1 LKLHKMKHFL
11 NFKNIE
17 KQELEKLIDTTLKIE
32 NNNIEKVNSYALLKF
47 DEGSTRTRLSFS
59 LAAKKSGIEIVEMT
73 DLISAKS
80 KGEDLQ
86 HEIETYKALGIEILV
101 IRTKENNFQD
111 YEKIDDLSVISA
123 GFGNSSHPTQA
134 IIDVATLQK
143 FNKLDR
149 DIPITYVGDLK
160 HSRVFESGRE
170 LLEKLGFKVGIY
182 ASDELLPDDLS
193 NLQIYN
199 SWDEVVSNTSAIE
212 LLRVQKERIK
222 DIKEFNFEQY
232 IKHFQISEEILDNS
246 PDDLIVL
253 HPMPINVGIEI
264 SEEAS
269 LHNKFKYQ
277 EQLHMGIGS
286 RIAAYKFVLELI

>member
-1 LKLHKMKHFL
+1 MKHLL
-11 NFKNIE
+11 NFQNIE
-17 KQELEKLIDTTLKIE
+17 KQEIEKLIDTTLKIE
-32 NNNIEKVNSYALLKF
+32 TNNSEKINSYALMKF

-59 LAAKKSGIEIVEMT
+59 LAAKKSGIEIVEIT

-111 YEKIDDLSVISA
+111 YENINDLSVISA

-134 IIDVATLQK
+134 IIDVATLEKFKK
-143 FNKLDR
+143 FNR
-149 DIPITYVGDLK
+149 DIPVTYVGDLK
-160 HSRVFESGRE
+160 HSRVFASGRE
-170 LLEKLGFKVGIY
+170 LLGKLGFKVGVY

-199 SWDEVVSNTSAIE
+199 SWDEVVSETGAVE
-212 LLRVQKERIK
+212 LLRVQKERIE
-222 DIKEFNFEQY
+222 DIQEFNFEQY
-232 IKHFQISEEILDNS
+232 IKQFQISKQILDNA

-277 EQLHMGIGS
+277 EQLRLGIAS
-286 RIAAYKFVLELI
+286 RIASYKFALELI

>member
-1 LKLHKMKHFL
+1 MKHLL

-32 NNNIEKVNSYALLKF
+32 TNNSEKINSYALMKF

-59 LAAKKSGIEIVEMT
+59 LAAKKSGIEIVEIT

-86 HEIETYKALGIEILV
+86 HEIETYKAFGIEILV

-111 YEKIDDLSVISA
+111 YENINDLSVISA

-134 IIDVATLQK
+134 IIDVATLEKFKK
-143 FNKLDR
+143 FNR
-149 DIPITYVGDLK
+149 DIPVTYVGDLK
-160 HSRVFESGRE
+160 HSRVFASGRE
-170 LLEKLGFKVGIY
+170 LLGKLGFKVGVY

-193 NLQIYN
+193 NLQIFN
-199 SWDEVVSNTSAIE
+199 SWDEVVSETGAVE
-212 LLRVQKERIK
+212 LLRVQKERIE
-222 DIKEFNFEQY
+222 DIQEFNFEQY
-232 IKHFQISEEILDNS
+232 IKQFQISKQILDNS

-253 HPMPINVGIEI
+253 HPMPINIGIEI

-277 EQLHMGIGS
+277 EQLRLGIAS
-286 RIAAYKFVLELI
+286 RIASYKFALELI

>member
-1 LKLHKMKHFL
+1 MKHLL
-11 NFKNIE
+11 NFQNIE
-17 KQELEKLIDTTLKIE
+17 KQEIEKLIDTTLKIE
-32 NNNIEKVNSYALLKF
+32 TNNSEKINSYALMKF

-59 LAAKKSGIEIVEMT
+59 LAAKKSGIEILEIT

-80 KGEDLQ
+80 KGENLQ

-111 YEKIDDLSVISA
+111 YENINDLSVISA

-134 IIDVATLQK
+134 IIDVATLEKFKK
-143 FNKLDR
+143 FNR
-149 DIPITYVGDLK
+149 DIPVTYVGDLK
-160 HSRVFESGRE
+160 HSRVFASGRE
-170 LLEKLGFKVGIY
+170 LLGKLGFKVGVY

-199 SWDEVVSNTSAIE
+199 SWDEVVSETGAVE
-212 LLRVQKERIK
+212 LLRVQKERIE
-222 DIKEFNFEQY
+222 DIQEFNFEQY
-232 IKHFQISEEILDNS
+232 IKQFQISKQILDNS

-269 LHNKFKYQ
+269 LHNKFKFQ
-277 EQLHMGIGS
+277 EQLRLGITS
-286 RIAAYKFVLELI
+286 RIASYKFALELI

>member
-1 LKLHKMKHFL
+1 MKHLL
-11 NFKNIE
+11 NFQNIE

-32 NNNIEKVNSYALLKF
+32 TNNSEKINSYALMKF

-59 LAAKKSGIEIVEMT
+59 LAAKKSGVEIVEIT

-111 YEKIDDLSVISA
+111 YENINDLSVISA

-134 IIDVATLQK
+134 IIDVATLEKFKK
-143 FNKLDR
+143 FNR
-149 DIPITYVGDLK
+149 DIPVTYVGDLK
-160 HSRVFESGRE
+160 HSRVFASGRE
-170 LLEKLGFKVGIY
+170 LLGKLGFKVGVY

-199 SWDEVVSNTSAIE
+199 SWDEVVSETGAVE
-212 LLRVQKERIK
+212 LLRVQKERIE
-222 DIKEFNFEQY
+222 DIQEFNFEQY
-232 IKHFQISEEILDNS
+232 IKQFQISKQILDNS

-253 HPMPINVGIEI
+253 HPMPINIGIEI

-277 EQLHMGIGS
+277 EQLRLGIAS
-286 RIAAYKFVLELI
+286 RIASYKFALELI

>member
-1 LKLHKMKHFL
+1 MKHLL
-11 NFKNIE
+11 NFQNIE
-17 KQELEKLIDTTLKIE
+17 KQEIEKLIDTTLKIE
-32 NNNIEKVNSYALLKF
+32 TNNSEKINSYALMKF

-59 LAAKKSGIEIVEMT
+59 LAAKKSGIELVEIT

-111 YEKIDDLSVISA
+111 YENINDLSVISA

-134 IIDVATLQK
+134 IIDVATLEKFKK
-143 FNKLDR
+143 FNR
-149 DIPITYVGDLK
+149 DIPVTYVGDLK
-160 HSRVFESGRE
+160 HSRVFASGRE
-170 LLEKLGFKVGIY
+170 LLGKLGFKVGVY

-199 SWDEVVSNTSAIE
+199 SWDEVVSETGAVE
-212 LLRVQKERIK
+212 LLRVQKERIE
-222 DIKEFNFEQY
+222 DIQEFNFEQY
-232 IKHFQISEEILDNS
+232 IKQFQISKQILDNS

-269 LHNKFKYQ
+269 LHNKFKFQ
-277 EQLHMGIGS
+277 EQLRLGIAS
-286 RIAAYKFVLELI
+286 RIASYKFALELI

>member
-1 LKLHKMKHFL
+1 MKHLL
-11 NFKNIE
+11 NFQNIE
-17 KQELEKLIDTTLKIE
+17 KQELEKLIDITLKIE
-32 NNNIEKVNSYALLKF
+32 TNNSEKINSYALMKF

-59 LAAKKSGIEIVEMT
+59 LAAKKSGVEIVEIT

-111 YEKIDDLSVISA
+111 YENINDLSVISA

-134 IIDVATLQK
+134 IIDVATLEKFKK
-143 FNKLDR
+143 FNR
-149 DIPITYVGDLK
+149 DVPVTYVGDLK
-160 HSRVFESGRE
+160 HSRVFASGRE
-170 LLEKLGFKVGIY
+170 LLGKLGFKVGVY

-199 SWDEVVSNTSAIE
+199 SWDEVVSETGAVE
-212 LLRVQKERIK
+212 LLRVQKERIE
-222 DIKEFNFEQY
+222 DIQEFNFEQY
-232 IKHFQISEEILDNS
+232 IEQFQINKEILDNS

-253 HPMPINVGIEI
+253 HPMPINIGIEI

-277 EQLHMGIGS
+277 EQLRLGIAS
-286 RIAAYKFVLELI
+286 RIASYKFALELI

>member
-1 LKLHKMKHFL
+1 MKHLL

-32 NNNIEKVNSYALLKF
+32 TNNSEKINSYALMKF

-59 LAAKKSGIEIVEMT
+59 LAAKKSGVEIVEIT

-111 YEKIDDLSVISA
+111 YENINDLSVISA

-134 IIDVATLQK
+134 IIDVATLEK
-143 FNKLDR
+143 FKKFDR

-160 HSRVFESGRE
+160 HSRVFASGRE
-170 LLEKLGFKVGIY
+170 ILGKLGFKVGVY

-199 SWDEVVSNTSAIE
+199 SWEEVVSDTGAVE
-212 LLRVQKERIK
+212 LLRVQKERIE
-222 DIKEFNFEQY
+222 DIQEFNFEQY
-232 IKHFQISEEILDNS
+232 IKQFQLSKQILDNS

-253 HPMPINVGIEI
+253 HPMPINIGIEI

-277 EQLHMGIGS
+277 EQLRLGIAS
-286 RIAAYKFVLELI
+286 RIASTSLH

>member
-1 LKLHKMKHFL
+1 MKHLL
-11 NFKNIE
+11 NFQNIE

-32 NNNIEKVNSYALLKF
+32 TNNSEKINSYALMKF

-59 LAAKKSGIEIVEMT
+59 LAAKKSGIEIVEIT

-111 YEKIDDLSVISA
+111 YENINDLSVISA

-134 IIDVATLQK
+134 IIDVATLEKFKK
-143 FNKLDR
+143 FNR
-149 DIPITYVGDLK
+149 DVPVTYVGDLK
-160 HSRVFESGRE
+160 HSRVFASGRE
-170 LLEKLGFKVGIY
+170 LLGKLGFKVGVY

-199 SWDEVVSNTSAIE
+199 SWDEVVSETGAVE
-212 LLRVQKERIK
+212 LLRVQKERIE
-222 DIKEFNFEQY
+222 DIQEFNFEQY
-232 IKHFQISEEILDNS
+232 IKQFQINKEILDNS

-253 HPMPINVGIEI
+253 HPMPINIGIEI

-277 EQLHMGIGS
+277 EQLRLGIAS
-286 RIAAYKFVLELI
+286 RIASYKFALELI

>member
-1 LKLHKMKHFL
+1 MKHLL
-11 NFKNIE
+11 NFQNIE
-17 KQELEKLIDTTLKIE
+17 KQEIEKLIDTTLKIE
-32 NNNIEKVNSYALLKF
+32 TNNSEKINSYALMKF

-59 LAAKKSGIEIVEMT
+59 LAAKKLGIEIVEIT

-111 YEKIDDLSVISA
+111 YENINDLSVISA

-134 IIDVATLQK
+134 IIDVATLEKFKK
-143 FNKLDR
+143 FNR
-149 DIPITYVGDLK
+149 DIPVTYVGDLK
-160 HSRVFESGRE
+160 HSRVFASGRE
-170 LLEKLGFKVGIY
+170 LLGKLGFKVGVY

-199 SWDEVVSNTSAIE
+199 SWDEVVSETGAVE
-212 LLRVQKERIK
+212 LLRVQKERIE
-222 DIKEFNFEQY
+222 DIQEFNFEQY
-232 IKHFQISEEILDNS
+232 IKQFQISKQILDNA

-277 EQLHMGIGS
+277 EQLRLGIAS
-286 RIAAYKFVLELI
+286 RIASYKFALELI

>member
-1 LKLHKMKHFL
+1 MKHLL

-32 NNNIEKVNSYALLKF
+32 TNNSEKINSYALMKF

-59 LAAKKSGIEIVEMT
+59 LAAKKSGIEIVEIT

-111 YEKIDDLSVISA
+111 YENINDLSVISA

-134 IIDVATLQK
+134 IIDIATLEKFKK
-143 FNKLDR
+143 FNR
-149 DIPITYVGDLK
+149 DIPVTYVGDLK
-160 HSRVFESGRE
+160 HSRVFASGRE
-170 LLEKLGFKVGIY
+170 LLGKLGFKVGVY

-199 SWDEVVSNTSAIE
+199 SWDEVVSETGAVE
-212 LLRVQKERIK
+212 LLRVQKERIE
-222 DIKEFNFEQY
+222 DIQEFNFEQY
-232 IKHFQISEEILDNS
+232 IKQFQISKQILDNS

-277 EQLHMGIGS
+277 EQLRLGIAS
-286 RIAAYKFVLELI
+286 RIASYKFALELI

>member
-1 LKLHKMKHFL
+1 MKHLL
-11 NFKNIE
+11 NFQNIE

-32 NNNIEKVNSYALLKF
+32 TNNSEKINSYALMKF

-59 LAAKKSGIEIVEMT
+59 LAAKKSGIEIVEIT

-111 YEKIDDLSVISA
+111 YENINDLSVISA

-134 IIDVATLQK
+134 IIDVATLEKFKK
-143 FNKLDR
+143 FNR
-149 DIPITYVGDLK
+149 DVPVTYVGDLK
-160 HSRVFESGRE
+160 HSRVFASGRE
-170 LLEKLGFKVGIY
+170 LLGKLGFKVGVY

-193 NLQIYN
+193 NLQIYH
-199 SWDEVVSNTSAIE
+199 SWDEVVSETGAVE
-212 LLRVQKERIK
+212 LLRVQKERIE
-222 DIKEFNFEQY
+222 DIQEFNFEQY
-232 IKHFQISEEILDNS
+232 IKQFQISKQILDNS

-253 HPMPINVGIEI
+253 HPMPINIGIEI

-277 EQLHMGIGS
+277 EQLRLGIAS
-286 RIAAYKFVLELI
+286 RIASYKFALELI

>member
-1 LKLHKMKHFL
+1 MKHLL
-11 NFKNIE
+11 NFQNIE

-32 NNNIEKVNSYALLKF
+32 TNNSEKINSYALMKF

-59 LAAKKSGIEIVEMT
+59 LAAKKLGIEIVEIT

-111 YEKIDDLSVISA
+111 YENINDLSVISA

-134 IIDVATLQK
+134 IIDVATLEKFKK
-143 FNKLDR
+143 FNR
-149 DIPITYVGDLK
+149 DIPVTYVGDLK
-160 HSRVFESGRE
+160 HSRVFASGRE
-170 LLEKLGFKVGIY
+170 LLGKLGFKVGVY

-199 SWDEVVSNTSAIE
+199 SWDEVVSETGAVE
-212 LLRVQKERIK
+212 LLRVQKERLE
-222 DIKEFNFEQY
+222 DIQEFNFEQY
-232 IKHFQISEEILDNS
+232 IKQFQISKQILDNS

-253 HPMPINVGIEI
+253 HPMPINIGIEI

-277 EQLHMGIGS
+277 EQLRLGIAS
-286 RIAAYKFVLELI
+286 RIASYKFALELI

>member
-1 LKLHKMKHFL
+1 MKHLL

-32 NNNIEKVNSYALLKF
+32 TNNSEKINSYALMKF

-59 LAAKKSGIEIVEMT
+59 LAAKKSGIEIVEIT

-111 YEKIDDLSVISA
+111 YENINDLSVISA

-134 IIDVATLQK
+134 IIDVATLEKFKK
-143 FNKLDR
+143 FNR
-149 DIPITYVGDLK
+149 DVPVTYVGDLK
-160 HSRVFESGRE
+160 HSRVFASGRE
-170 LLEKLGFKVGIY
+170 LLGKLGFKVGAY

-199 SWDEVVSNTSAIE
+199 SWDEVVSETGAVE
-212 LLRVQKERIK
+212 LLRVQKERIE
-222 DIKEFNFEQY
+222 DIQEFNFEQY
-232 IKHFQISEEILDNS
+232 IKQFQISKQILDNS

-253 HPMPINVGIEI
+253 HPMPINIGIEI

-277 EQLHMGIGS
+277 EQLRLGIAS
-286 RIAAYKFVLELI
+286 RIASYKFALELI

>member
-1 LKLHKMKHFL
+1 MKHLL

-32 NNNIEKVNSYALLKF
+32 TNTNKSGKINSYVLMKF

-59 LAAKKSGIEIVEMT
+59 LAAKKSGIEILEIT

-111 YEKIDDLSVISA
+111 YENINDFSVISA

-134 IIDVATLQK
+134 IIDVATLEK
-143 FNKLDR
+143 FKKFDR

-160 HSRVFESGRE
+160 HSRVFASGRE
-170 LLEKLGFKVGIY
+170 ILGKLGFKVGVY

-199 SWDEVVSNTSAIE
+199 SWEEVVSDTGAVE
-212 LLRVQKERIK
+212 LLRVQKERIE
-222 DIKEFNFEQY
+222 DIQEFNFEQY
-232 IKHFQISEEILDNS
+232 IKQFQISKKNLDNS

-253 HPMPINVGIEI
+253 HPMPINIGIEI

-277 EQLHMGIGS
+277 EQLRLGIPS
-286 RIAAYKFVLELI
+286 RIASYKFALELI

>member
-1 LKLHKMKHFL
+1 MKHLL

-32 NNNIEKVNSYALLKF
+32 TNNSEKINSYALMKF

-86 HEIETYKALGIEILV
+86 HEIETYKAFGIEILV

-111 YEKIDDLSVISA
+111 YENIKDLSVISA

-134 IIDVATLQK
+134 IIDVATLEKFKK
-143 FNKLDR
+143 FNR
-149 DIPITYVGDLK
+149 DIPVTYVGDLK
-160 HSRVFESGRE
+160 HSRVFTSGRE
-170 LLEKLGFKVGIY
+170 LLGKLGFKVGVY

-193 NLQIYN
+193 NLQIFN
-199 SWDEVVSNTSAIE
+199 SWDEVVSETGAVE
-212 LLRVQKERIK
+212 LLRVQKERIE
-222 DIKEFNFEQY
+222 DIQEFNFEQY
-232 IKHFQISEEILDNS
+232 IKQFQISKQILDNS

-253 HPMPINVGIEI
+253 HPMPINIGIEI

-277 EQLHMGIGS
+277 EQLRLGIAS
-286 RIAAYKFVLELI
+286 RIASYKFALELI

>member
-1 LKLHKMKHFL
+1 MKHLL
-11 NFKNIE
+11 NFKNTE

-32 NNNIEKVNSYALLKF
+32 TNNSEKINSYALMKF

-59 LAAKKSGIEIVEMT
+59 LAAKKLGIEIVEIT

-111 YEKIDDLSVISA
+111 YENINDLSVISA

-134 IIDVATLQK
+134 IIDVATLEKFKK
-143 FNKLDR
+143 FNR
-149 DIPITYVGDLK
+149 DIPVTYVGDLK
-160 HSRVFESGRE
+160 HSRVFASGRE
-170 LLEKLGFKVGIY
+170 LLGKLGFKVGVY

-199 SWDEVVSNTSAIE
+199 SWDEVVSETGAVE
-212 LLRVQKERIK
+212 LLRVQKERIE
-222 DIKEFNFEQY
+222 DIQEFNFEQY
-232 IKHFQISEEILDNS
+232 IKQFQISKQILDNS

-253 HPMPINVGIEI
+253 HPMPINIGIEI

-277 EQLHMGIGS
+277 EQLRLGIAS
-286 RIAAYKFVLELI
+286 RIASYKFALELI

>member
-1 LKLHKMKHFL
+1 MKHLL

-32 NNNIEKVNSYALLKF
+32 TNNSEKINSYALMKF

-59 LAAKKSGIEIVEMT
+59 LAAKKLGIEIVEIT

-111 YEKIDDLSVISA
+111 YENINDLSVISA

-134 IIDVATLQK
+134 IIDVATLEKFKK
-143 FNKLDR
+143 FNR
-149 DIPITYVGDLK
+149 DVPVTYVGDLK
-160 HSRVFESGRE
+160 HSRVFASGRE
-170 LLEKLGFKVGIY
+170 LLGKLGFKVGVY

-199 SWDEVVSNTSAIE
+199 SWDEVVSETGAVE
-212 LLRVQKERIK
+212 LLRVQKERIE
-222 DIKEFNFEQY
+222 DIQEFNFEQY
-232 IKHFQISEEILDNS
+232 IKQFQINKEILDNS

-253 HPMPINVGIEI
+253 HPMPINIGIEI

-277 EQLHMGIGS
+277 EQLRLGIAS
-286 RIAAYKFVLELI
+286 RIASYKFALELI

>member
-1 LKLHKMKHFL
+1 MKHLL

-32 NNNIEKVNSYALLKF
+32 TNNSEKINSYALMKF

-59 LAAKKSGIEIVEMT
+59 LAAKKSGIEIVEIT

-86 HEIETYKALGIEILV
+86 HEIETYKAFGIEILV
-101 IRTKENNFQD
+101 IRTRENNFQD
-111 YEKIDDLSVISA
+111 YENIKDLSVISA

-134 IIDVATLQK
+134 IIDVATLEKFKK
-143 FNKLDR
+143 FNR
-149 DIPITYVGDLK
+149 DIPVTYVGDLK
-160 HSRVFESGRE
+160 HSRVFASGRE
-170 LLEKLGFKVGIY
+170 LLGKLGFKVGVY

-193 NLQIYN
+193 NLQIFN
-199 SWDEVVSNTSAIE
+199 SWDEVVSETGAVE
-212 LLRVQKERIK
+212 LLRVQKERIE
-222 DIKEFNFEQY
+222 DIQEFNFEQY
-232 IKHFQISEEILDNS
+232 IKQFQISKQILDNS

-253 HPMPINVGIEI
+253 HPMPINIGIEI

-277 EQLHMGIGS
+277 EQLRLGIAS
-286 RIAAYKFVLELI
+286 RIASYKFALELI

>member
-1 LKLHKMKHFL
+1 MKHLL
-11 NFKNIE
+11 NFQNIE
-17 KQELEKLIDTTLKIE
+17 KQEIEKLIDTTLKIE
-32 NNNIEKVNSYALLKF
+32 TNNSEKINSYALMKF

-59 LAAKKSGIEIVEMT
+59 LAAKKSGIEILEIT

-80 KGEDLQ
+80 KGENLQ

-111 YEKIDDLSVISA
+111 YENINDLSVISA

-134 IIDVATLQK
+134 IIDVATLEKFKK
-143 FNKLDR
+143 FNR
-149 DIPITYVGDLK
+149 DTPVTYVGDLK
-160 HSRVFESGRE
+160 HSRVFASGRE
-170 LLEKLGFKVGIY
+170 LLGKLGFKVGVY

-199 SWDEVVSNTSAIE
+199 SWDEVVSETGAVE
-212 LLRVQKERIK
+212 LLRVQKERIE
-222 DIKEFNFEQY
+222 DIQEFNFEQY
-232 IKHFQISEEILDNS
+232 IKQFQISKQILDNS

-269 LHNKFKYQ
+269 LHNKFKFQ
-277 EQLHMGIGS
+277 EQLRLGIAS
-286 RIAAYKFVLELI
+286 RIASYKFALELI

>member
-1 LKLHKMKHFL
+1 MKHLL

-17 KQELEKLIDTTLKIE
+17 KQELEKLIDITLKIE
-32 NNNIEKVNSYALLKF
+32 TNNSEKINSYALMKF

-59 LAAKKSGIEIVEMT
+59 LAAKKLGIEIVEIT

-111 YEKIDDLSVISA
+111 YENINDLSVISA

-134 IIDVATLQK
+134 IIDVATLEKFKK
-143 FNKLDR
+143 FNR
-149 DIPITYVGDLK
+149 DIPVTYVGDLK
-160 HSRVFESGRE
+160 HSRVFASGRE
-170 LLEKLGFKVGIY
+170 LLGKLGFKVGVY

-199 SWDEVVSNTSAIE
+199 SWEEVVSETGAVE
-212 LLRVQKERIK
+212 LLRVQKERIE
-222 DIKEFNFEQY
+222 DIQEFNFQQY
-232 IKHFQISEEILDNS
+232 IKQFQISKQILDNS

-253 HPMPINVGIEI
+253 HPMPINIGIEI

-277 EQLHMGIGS
+277 EQLRLGIAS
-286 RIAAYKFVLELI
+286 RIASYKFALELI

>member
-1 LKLHKMKHFL
+1 MKHLL

-32 NNNIEKVNSYALLKF
+32 TNNSEKINSYALMKF

-59 LAAKKSGIEIVEMT
+59 LAAKKLGIEIVEIT

-111 YEKIDDLSVISA
+111 YENINDLSVISA

-134 IIDVATLQK
+134 IIDVATLEKFKK
-143 FNKLDR
+143 FNR
-149 DIPITYVGDLK
+149 DIPVTYVGDLK
-160 HSRVFESGRE
+160 HSRVFASGRE
-170 LLEKLGFKVGIY
+170 LLGKLGFKVGVY

-199 SWDEVVSNTSAIE
+199 SWDEVVSETGAVE
-212 LLRVQKERIK
+212 LLRVQKERIE
-222 DIKEFNFEQY
+222 DIQEFNFEQY
-232 IKHFQISEEILDNS
+232 IKQFQINKEILDNS

-253 HPMPINVGIEI
+253 HPMPINIGIEI

-277 EQLHMGIGS
+277 EQLRLGIAS
-286 RIAAYKFVLELI
+286 RIASYKFALELI

>member
-1 LKLHKMKHFL
+1 MKHLL
-11 NFKNIE
+11 NFQNIE
-17 KQELEKLIDTTLKIE
+17 KQEIEKLIDTTLKTE
-32 NNNIEKVNSYALLKF
+32 TNNSEKINSYALMKF

-59 LAAKKSGIEIVEMT
+59 LAAKKSGIEIVEIT

-80 KGEDLQ
+80 KGENLQ

-111 YEKIDDLSVISA
+111 YENINDLSVISA

-134 IIDVATLQK
+134 IIDVATLEKFKK
-143 FNKLDR
+143 FNR
-149 DIPITYVGDLK
+149 DIPVTYVGDLK
-160 HSRVFESGRE
+160 HSRVFASGRE
-170 LLEKLGFKVGIY
+170 LLGKLGFKVGVY

-199 SWDEVVSNTSAIE
+199 SWDEVVSETGAVE
-212 LLRVQKERIK
+212 LLRVQKERIE
-222 DIKEFNFEQY
+222 DIQEFNFEQY
-232 IKHFQISEEILDNS
+232 IKQFQISKRILDNS

-253 HPMPINVGIEI
+253 HPMPINIGIEI
-264 SEEAS
+264 SEVAS

-277 EQLHMGIGS
+277 EQLRLGIAS
-286 RIAAYKFVLELI
+286 RIASYKFALELI

>member
-1 LKLHKMKHFL
+1 MKHLL

-17 KQELEKLIDTTLKIE
+17 KQELEKIIHTTLKIE
-32 NNNIEKVNSYALLKF
+32 TNNSEKINSYALMKF

-59 LAAKKSGIEIVEMT
+59 LAAKKSGIEIVEIT

-111 YEKIDDLSVISA
+111 YENINDLSVISA

-134 IIDVATLQK
+134 IIDVATLEKFKK
-143 FNKLDR
+143 FNR
-149 DIPITYVGDLK
+149 DVPVTYVGDLK
-160 HSRVFESGRE
+160 HSRVFASGRE
-170 LLEKLGFKVGIY
+170 LLGKLGFKVGVY

-199 SWDEVVSNTSAIE
+199 SWDEVVSETGAVE
-212 LLRVQKERIK
+212 LLRVQKERIE
-222 DIKEFNFEQY
+222 DIQEFNFEQY
-232 IKHFQISEEILDNS
+232 IKQFQISKQILDNS

-253 HPMPINVGIEI
+253 HPMPINIGIEI

-277 EQLHMGIGS
+277 EQLRLGIAS
-286 RIAAYKFVLELI
+286 RIASYKFALELI

>member
-1 LKLHKMKHFL
+1 MKHLL
-11 NFKNIE
+11 NFQNIE
-17 KQELEKLIDTTLKIE
+17 KQEIEKLIDTTLKIE
-32 NNNIEKVNSYALLKF
+32 TNNSEKINSYALMKF

-59 LAAKKSGIEIVEMT
+59 LAAKKSGIEIVEIT

-111 YEKIDDLSVISA
+111 YENINDLSVISA

-134 IIDVATLQK
+134 IIDVATLEKFKK
-143 FNKLDR
+143 FNR
-149 DIPITYVGDLK
+149 DIPVTYVGDLK
-160 HSRVFESGRE
+160 HSRVFASGRE
-170 LLEKLGFKVGIY
+170 LLGKLGFKVGVY

-199 SWDEVVSNTSAIE
+199 SWDEVVSETGAVE
-212 LLRVQKERIK
+212 LLRVQKERIE
-222 DIKEFNFEQY
+222 DIQEFNFEQY
-232 IKHFQISEEILDNS
+232 IKQFQISKKILDNS

-253 HPMPINVGIEI
+253 HPMPINIGIEI

-269 LHNKFKYQ
+269 LHNKFKFQ
-277 EQLHMGIGS
+277 EQLRLGIAS
-286 RIAAYKFVLELI
+286 RIASYKFALELI

>member
-1 LKLHKMKHFL
+1 MKHLL
-11 NFKNIE
+11 NFQNIE

-32 NNNIEKVNSYALLKF
+32 TNNSEKINSYALMKF

-59 LAAKKSGIEIVEMT
+59 LAAKKLGIEIVEIT

-111 YEKIDDLSVISA
+111 YENINDLSVISA

-134 IIDVATLQK
+134 IIDVATLEKFKK
-143 FNKLDR
+143 FNR
-149 DIPITYVGDLK
+149 DVPVTYVGDLK
-160 HSRVFESGRE
+160 HSRVFASGRE
-170 LLEKLGFKVGIY
+170 LLGKLGFKVGVY

-199 SWDEVVSNTSAIE
+199 SWDEVVSETGAVE
-212 LLRVQKERIK
+212 LLRVQKERIE
-222 DIKEFNFEQY
+222 DIQEFNFEQY
-232 IKHFQISEEILDNS
+232 IKQFQINKEILDNS

-253 HPMPINVGIEI
+253 HPMPINIGIEI

-277 EQLHMGIGS
+277 EQLRLGIAS
-286 RIAAYKFVLELI
+286 RIASYKFALELI

>member
-1 LKLHKMKHFL
+1 MKHLL
-11 NFKNIE
+11 NFQNIE

-32 NNNIEKVNSYALLKF
+32 TDNSEKINSYALMKF

-59 LAAKKSGIEIVEMT
+59 LAAKKSGIEIVEIT

-111 YEKIDDLSVISA
+111 YENINDLSVISA

-134 IIDVATLQK
+134 IIDVATLEKFKK
-143 FNKLDR
+143 FNR
-149 DIPITYVGDLK
+149 DIPVTYVGDLK
-160 HSRVFESGRE
+160 HSRVFASGRE
-170 LLEKLGFKVGIY
+170 LLGKLGFKVGVY

-199 SWDEVVSNTSAIE
+199 SWDEVVSETGAVE
-212 LLRVQKERIK
+212 LLRVQKERIE
-222 DIKEFNFEQY
+222 DIQEFNFEQY
-232 IKHFQISEEILDNS
+232 VKQFQISKQILDNS

-253 HPMPINVGIEI
+253 HPMPINIGIEI

-277 EQLHMGIGS
+277 EQLRLGIAS
-286 RIAAYKFVLELI
+286 RIASYKFALELI

>member
-1 LKLHKMKHFL
+1 MKHLL
-11 NFKNIE
+11 NFQNIE

-32 NNNIEKVNSYALLKF
+32 TNNSEKINSYALMKF

-59 LAAKKSGIEIVEMT
+59 LAAKKLGIEIVEIT

-111 YEKIDDLSVISA
+111 YENINDLSVISA

-134 IIDVATLQK
+134 IIDVATLEKFKK
-143 FNKLDR
+143 FNR
-149 DIPITYVGDLK
+149 DVPVTYVGDLK
-160 HSRVFESGRE
+160 HSRVFASGRE
-170 LLEKLGFKVGIY
+170 LLGKLGFKVGVY

-199 SWDEVVSNTSAIE
+199 SWEEVVSETGAVE
-212 LLRVQKERIK
+212 LLRVQKERIE
-222 DIKEFNFEQY
+222 DIQEFNFEQY
-232 IKHFQISEEILDNS
+232 IKQFQISKQILDNS

-253 HPMPINVGIEI
+253 HPMPINIGIEI

-277 EQLHMGIGS
+277 EQLRLGIAS
-286 RIAAYKFVLELI
+286 RIASYKFALELI

>member
-1 LKLHKMKHFL
+1 MKHLL
-11 NFKNIE
+11 NFQNIE

-32 NNNIEKVNSYALLKF
+32 TNNSEKINSYALMKF

-59 LAAKKSGIEIVEMT
+59 LAAKKSGIEIVEIT

-111 YEKIDDLSVISA
+111 YENINDLSVISA

-134 IIDVATLQK
+134 IIDVATLEKFKK
-143 FNKLDR
+143 FNR

-160 HSRVFESGRE
+160 HSRVFASGRE
-170 LLEKLGFKVGIY
+170 LLGKLGFKVGVY

-199 SWDEVVSNTSAIE
+199 SWEEVVSETGAIE
-212 LLRVQKERIK
+212 LLRVQKERIE
-222 DIKEFNFEQY
+222 DIQEFNFEQY
-232 IKHFQISEEILDNS
+232 IKQFQISKQILDNS

-253 HPMPINVGIEI
+253 HPMPINIGIEYLKKHLFI
-264 SEEAS
+264 INSSTKNNFVWE
-269 LHNKFKYQ
+269 LHQ
-277 EQLHMGIGS
+277 ELPLTSSH
-286 RIAAYKFVLELI
+286 

>member
-1 LKLHKMKHFL
+1 MKHLL

-32 NNNIEKVNSYALLKF
+32 INNSKKINSYALMKF

-59 LAAKKSGIEIVEMT
+59 LAAKKSGIEIVEIT

-111 YEKIDDLSVISA
+111 YENINDLSVISA

-134 IIDVATLQK
+134 MIDVATLEKFKK
-143 FNKLDR
+143 FNR
-149 DIPITYVGDLK
+149 DVPVTYVGDLK
-160 HSRVFESGRE
+160 HSRVFASGRE
-170 LLEKLGFKVGIY
+170 LLGKLGFKVGVY

-199 SWDEVVSNTSAIE
+199 SWDEVVSETGAVE
-212 LLRVQKERIK
+212 LLRVQKERIE
-222 DIKEFNFEQY
+222 DIQEFNFEQY
-232 IKHFQISEEILDNS
+232 IKQFQISKQILDNS

-253 HPMPINVGIEI
+253 HPMPINIGIEI

-277 EQLHMGIGS
+277 EQLRLGIAS
-286 RIAAYKFVLELI
+286 RIASYKFALELI

>member
-1 LKLHKMKHFL
+1 MKHLL

-32 NNNIEKVNSYALLKF
+32 TNNSEKINSYALMKF

-59 LAAKKSGIEIVEMT
+59 LAAKKSGVEIVEIT

-111 YEKIDDLSVISA
+111 YENINDLSVISA

-134 IIDVATLQK
+134 IIDVATLEKFKK
-143 FNKLDR
+143 FNR
-149 DIPITYVGDLK
+149 DIPVTYVGDLK
-160 HSRVFESGRE
+160 HSRVFASGRE
-170 LLEKLGFKVGIY
+170 LLGKLGFKVGVY
-182 ASDELLPDDLS
+182 TSDELLPDDLS

-199 SWDEVVSNTSAIE
+199 SWDEVVSETGAVE
-212 LLRVQKERIK
+212 LLRVQKERIE
-222 DIKEFNFEQY
+222 DIQEFNFEQY
-232 IKHFQISEEILDNS
+232 IKQFQLSKQILDNS

-253 HPMPINVGIEI
+253 HPMPINIGIEI

-277 EQLHMGIGS
+277 EQLRLGIAS
-286 RIAAYKFVLELI
+286 RIASYKFALELI

>member
-1 LKLHKMKHFL
+1 MKHLL
-11 NFKNIE
+11 NFQNIE
-17 KQELEKLIDTTLKIE
+17 KQEIEKLIDTTLKIE
-32 NNNIEKVNSYALLKF
+32 TNNSEKINSYALMKF

-59 LAAKKSGIEIVEMT
+59 LAAKKLGIEIVEIT

-111 YEKIDDLSVISA
+111 YENINDLSVISA

-134 IIDVATLQK
+134 IIDVATLEKFKK
-143 FNKLDR
+143 FNR
-149 DIPITYVGDLK
+149 DIPVTYVGDLK
-160 HSRVFESGRE
+160 HSRVFASGRE
-170 LLEKLGFKVGIY
+170 LLGKLGFKVGVY

-199 SWDEVVSNTSAIE
+199 SWEEVVSETGAVE
-212 LLRVQKERIK
+212 LLRVQKERIE
-222 DIKEFNFEQY
+222 DIQEFNFEQY
-232 IKHFQISEEILDNS
+232 IKQFQISKQILDNS

-277 EQLHMGIGS
+277 EQLRLGIAS
-286 RIAAYKFVLELI
+286 RIASYKFALELI

>member
-1 LKLHKMKHFL
+1 MKHLL
-11 NFKNIE
+11 NFQNIE

-32 NNNIEKVNSYALLKF
+32 TDNSEKINSYALMKF

-59 LAAKKSGIEIVEMT
+59 LAAKKSGIEIVEIT

-111 YEKIDDLSVISA
+111 YENINDLSVISA

-134 IIDVATLQK
+134 IIDVATLEKFKK
-143 FNKLDR
+143 FNR
-149 DIPITYVGDLK
+149 DIPVTYVGDLK
-160 HSRVFESGRE
+160 HSRVFASGRE
-170 LLEKLGFKVGIY
+170 LLGKLGFKVGVY

-199 SWDEVVSNTSAIE
+199 SWDEVVSETGAVE
-212 LLRVQKERIK
+212 LLRVQKERIE
-222 DIKEFNFEQY
+222 DIQEFNFEQY
-232 IKHFQISEEILDNS
+232 IKQFQISKQILDNS

-253 HPMPINVGIEI
+253 HPMPINIGIEI

-277 EQLHMGIGS
+277 EQLRLGIAS
-286 RIAAYKFVLELI
+286 RIASYKFALELI

>member
-1 LKLHKMKHFL
+1 MKHLL
-11 NFKNIE
+11 NFQNIE
-17 KQELEKLIDTTLKIE
+17 KQEIEKLIDTTLKIE
-32 NNNIEKVNSYALLKF
+32 TNNSEKINSYALMKF

-59 LAAKKSGIEIVEMT
+59 LAAKKSGIEIVEIT

-111 YEKIDDLSVISA
+111 YENINDLSVISA

-134 IIDVATLQK
+134 IIDVATLEKFKK
-143 FNKLDR
+143 FNR
-149 DIPITYVGDLK
+149 DIPVTYVGDLK
-160 HSRVFESGRE
+160 HSRVFASGRE
-170 LLEKLGFKVGIY
+170 LLGKLGFKVGVY

-199 SWDEVVSNTSAIE
+199 SWDEVVSETGAVE
-212 LLRVQKERIK
+212 LLRVQKERIE
-222 DIKEFNFEQY
+222 DIQEFNFEQY
-232 IKHFQISEEILDNS
+232 IKQFQISKQILDNS

-253 HPMPINVGIEI
+253 HPMPINIGIEI

-277 EQLHMGIGS
+277 EQLRLGIAS
-286 RIAAYKFVLELI
+286 RIASYKFALELI

>member
-1 LKLHKMKHFL
+1 MKHLL
-11 NFKNIE
+11 NFKNTE

-32 NNNIEKVNSYALLKF
+32 TNNSEKINSYALMKF

-59 LAAKKSGIEIVEMT
+59 LAAKKLGIEIVEIT

-111 YEKIDDLSVISA
+111 YENINDLSVISA

-134 IIDVATLQK
+134 IIDVATLEKFKK
-143 FNKLDR
+143 FNR
-149 DIPITYVGDLK
+149 DIPVTYVGDLK
-160 HSRVFESGRE
+160 HSRVFASGRE
-170 LLEKLGFKVGIY
+170 LLGKLGFKVGVY

-199 SWDEVVSNTSAIE
+199 SWEEVVSETGAVE
-212 LLRVQKERIK
+212 LLRVQKERIE
-222 DIKEFNFEQY
+222 DIQEFNFEQY
-232 IKHFQISEEILDNS
+232 IKQFQISKQILDNS

-253 HPMPINVGIEI
+253 HPMPINIGIEI

-277 EQLHMGIGS
+277 EQLCLGIAS
-286 RIAAYKFVLELI
+286 RIASYKFALELI

>member
-1 LKLHKMKHFL
+1 MKHLL

-32 NNNIEKVNSYALLKF
+32 TNNSEKINSYALMKF

-59 LAAKKSGIEIVEMT
+59 LAAKKSGIEILEIT

-111 YEKIDDLSVISA
+111 YENINDLSVISA

-134 IIDVATLQK
+134 IIDVATLEK
-143 FNKLDR
+143 FKKFDR

-160 HSRVFESGRE
+160 HSRVFASGRE
-170 LLEKLGFKVGIY
+170 LLGKLGFKVGVY
-182 ASDELLPDDLS
+182 TSDELLPDDLS

-199 SWDEVVSNTSAIE
+199 SWDEVVSETGAVE
-212 LLRVQKERIK
+212 LLRVQKERIE
-222 DIKEFNFEQY
+222 DIQEFNFEQY
-232 IKHFQISEEILDNS
+232 IKQFQLSKQILDNS

-253 HPMPINVGIEI
+253 HPMPINIGIEI

-277 EQLHMGIGS
+277 EQLRLGIAS
-286 RIAAYKFVLELI
+286 RIASYKFALELI

>member
-1 LKLHKMKHFL
+1 MKHLL

-32 NNNIEKVNSYALLKF
+32 TNNSEKINSYALMKF

-59 LAAKKSGIEIVEMT
+59 LAAKKLGIEIVEIT

-111 YEKIDDLSVISA
+111 YENINDLSVISA

-134 IIDVATLQK
+134 IIDVATLEKFKK
-143 FNKLDR
+143 FNR
-149 DIPITYVGDLK
+149 DIPVTYVGDLK
-160 HSRVFESGRE
+160 HSRVFASGRE
-170 LLEKLGFKVGIY
+170 LLGKLGFKVGVY

-199 SWDEVVSNTSAIE
+199 SWEEVVSETGAVE
-212 LLRVQKERIK
+212 LLRVQKERIE
-222 DIKEFNFEQY
+222 DIQEFNFEQY
-232 IKHFQISEEILDNS
+232 IKQFQINKEILDNS

-253 HPMPINVGIEI
+253 HPMPINIGIEI

-277 EQLHMGIGS
+277 EQLRLGIAS
-286 RIAAYKFVLELI
+286 RIASYKFALELI

>member
-1 LKLHKMKHFL
+1 MKHLL
-11 NFKNIE
+11 NFQNIE
-17 KQELEKLIDTTLKIE
+17 KQEIEKLIDTTLKIE
-32 NNNIEKVNSYALLKF
+32 TNNSEKINSYALMKF

-59 LAAKKSGIEIVEMT
+59 LAAKKSGIEIVEIT

-80 KGEDLQ
+80 KGENLQ

-111 YEKIDDLSVISA
+111 YENINDLSVISA

-134 IIDVATLQK
+134 IIDVATLEKFKK
-143 FNKLDR
+143 FNR
-149 DIPITYVGDLK
+149 DIPVTYVGDLK
-160 HSRVFESGRE
+160 HSRVFASGRE
-170 LLEKLGFKVGIY
+170 LLGKLGFKVGVY

-199 SWDEVVSNTSAIE
+199 SWDEVVSETGAVE
-212 LLRVQKERIK
+212 LLRVQKERIE
-222 DIKEFNFEQY
+222 DIQEFNFEQY
-232 IKHFQISEEILDNS
+232 IKQFQISKQILDNS

-253 HPMPINVGIEI
+253 HPMPINIGIEI

-277 EQLHMGIGS
+277 EQLRLGIAS
-286 RIAAYKFVLELI
+286 RIASYKFALELI

>member
-1 LKLHKMKHFL
+1 MKHLL
-11 NFKNIE
+11 NFQNIE
-17 KQELEKLIDTTLKIE
+17 KQEIEKLIDTTLKIE
-32 NNNIEKVNSYALLKF
+32 TNNSEKINSYALMKF

-59 LAAKKSGIEIVEMT
+59 LAAKKSGIEIVEIT

-111 YEKIDDLSVISA
+111 YENINDLSVISA

-134 IIDVATLQK
+134 IIDVATLEKFKK
-143 FNKLDR
+143 FNR
-149 DIPITYVGDLK
+149 DIPVTYVGDLK
-160 HSRVFESGRE
+160 HSRVFASGRE
-170 LLEKLGFKVGIY
+170 LLGKLGFKVGVY

-199 SWDEVVSNTSAIE
+199 SWDEVVSETGAVE
-212 LLRVQKERIK
+212 LLRVQKERIE
-222 DIKEFNFEQY
+222 DIQEFNFEQY
-232 IKHFQISEEILDNS
+232 IKQFQISKQILDNA

-253 HPMPINVGIEI
+253 HPMPINIGIEI

-277 EQLHMGIGS
+277 EQLRLGIAS
-286 RIAAYKFVLELI
+286 RIASYKFALELI